1 MSLLKTANRSNQ
13 TLHRDI
19 LLAGYAKVRKAYPP
33 KNQHADGVLE
43 GERTSVGFPPR
54 QEVTLKRL
62 RVRALRLLYR
72 SPGRE
77 TCMHKARHAMDNCAN
92 NLGQH
97 SLTTFTGG
105 ITFLR

>member
-1 MSLLKTANRSNQ
+1 VSLLKTANRSNQ

-77 TCMHKARHAMDNCAN
+77 TCMHKARHAMGNCAN

-97 SLTTFTGG
+97 KSYDIYGG